1 VNQLVDTTTME
12 RTTLIEQRESP
23 TFPPRLIVGNRVWTA
38 SGYRDHGPEY
48 GPKVNIAPNQ
58 GGTITASQ
66 ENSYT
71 RLLGDLLLTVRWD
84 DGQVSKHY
92 SGKLFCIGRFQSRTE
107 FDQAIKPV
115 GVAELTV
122 GPAGGF
128 RHALLEL
135 EYDGKY
141 QTVELYDG
149 AFWQECVEP
158 VVKQSGCTISIT
170 RLPSKKEI
178 KANR

>member
-1 VNQLVDTTTME
+1 
-12 RTTLIEQRESP
+12 
-23 TFPPRLIVGNRVWTA
+23 
-38 SGYRDHGPEY
+38 
-48 GPKVNIAPNQ
+48 
-58 GGTITASQ
+58 
-66 ENSYT
+66 
-71 RLLGDLLLTVRWD
+71 VRWD

-92 SGKLFCIGRFQSRTE
+92 SGKLFCIGRFQSRAE
-107 FDQAIKPV
+107 FEQAIKPA

-128 RHALLEL
+128 RHARLEL

-178 KANR
+178 KASK